1 MDLAASFEELRR
13 QNEELVRT
21 VQELVRQNQE
31 LARRLDR
38 VETEYYKHGHST
50 NNALPN

>member
-1 MDLAASFEELRR
+1 MDLAASFEELQR
-13 QNEELVRT
+13 QNAELVRA

-38 VETEYYKHGHST
+38 VEAEYYKHSHSAP
-50 NNALPN
+50 NVLPS